1 MNISSSNRILV
12 ITDNHRNIVPIRAA
26 LKTHEL
32 VIEENLNLHSPDMIR
47 KILRNTKNTTFLRTE
62 LFKFIQAHGY
72 PFFIAIDYRID
83 CGLPPELDP
92 EQMKVL
98 WTLLISFIILSRG
111 KGFENLQGNFL
122 ILGKEDQMEEIQSIE
137 QDPTLVLDNI
147 TTRDEKVNTF
157 IKQIRDDRAL
167 FNRTFL
173 IRSIAVET
181 ASDEVTRSVDNFI
194 QAIKARE
201 KLLRP
206 SEEDTS
212 RTQHDR
218 GDYEAASVV
227 YPIDEDKVYVNGEII
242 IDTEGRYSSLER
254 EQFYIQGYW
263 TNKTQLRVADK
274 IIHAI
279 KGNLNGKIPFS
290 SEEEM
295 PLVLG
300 EDCIIDATTAASL
313 AQITAKDL
321 YEYPGIRIYTTEENR
336 RKLENSTGYGMI
348 QKIIEPLI

>member
-1 MNISSSNRILV
+1 MSVSASNRILV

-32 VIEENLNLHSPDMIR
+32 VIEENLNLHSAEMIR

-72 PFFIAIDYRID
+72 PFFIAIDYRLD

-92 EQMKVL
+92 DQMKL
-98 WTLLISFIILSRG
+98 LRTLLISFIILSRG
-111 KGFENLQGNFL
+111 KGFENLRGNFL
-122 ILGKEDQMEEIQSIE
+122 ILGKEDQMGEIQAIE
-137 QDPTLVLDNI
+137 QNPTTILEKIN
-147 TTRDEKVNTF
+147 TRDEKVNSF
-157 IKQIRDDRAL
+157 ITQMKEDRAR

-181 ASDEVTRSVDNFI
+181 ASDEVTRNVDNFI

-201 KLLRP
+201 KLLTP
-206 SEEDTS
+206 PEEDTS
-212 RTQHDR
+212 QTQHDR
-218 GDYEAASVV
+218 GDYEAASVI

-242 IDTEGRYSSLER
+242 LDMEGTYSSLDR
-254 EQFYIQGYW
+254 GQFYIQGYW

-274 IIHAI
+274 IIHAV
-279 KGNLNGKIPFS
+279 KGNLNGKVTFSPDEEIPF
-290 SEEEM
+290 
-295 PLVLG
+295 VLG

-321 YEYPGIRIYTTEENR
+321 YEYPEIKIYTTDENR
-336 RKLENSTGYGMI
+336 QKLENSTGFGMI
-348 QKIIEPLI
+348 QKIVEPLI